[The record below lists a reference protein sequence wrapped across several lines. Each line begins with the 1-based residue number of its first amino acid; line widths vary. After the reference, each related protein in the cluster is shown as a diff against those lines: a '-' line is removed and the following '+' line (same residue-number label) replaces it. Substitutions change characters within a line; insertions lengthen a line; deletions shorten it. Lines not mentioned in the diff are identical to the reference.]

1 MLELEDAH
9 DREADRRAARNSF
22 VSPRGDV
29 AEDRA
34 DEREDQGDAAQN
46 LVDLREAPGRR
57 PSPGASGGAPKPP
70 CCSTIAS
77 IWSPFSISKSPGH
90 CSRFTRS
97 PSTIRRIALSS
108 IPALLAY
115 AVKIFRNLVVF
126 FTLKCVSAPCE
137 SETLRSSF
145 SSLWEDSAI
154 VYAGGP
160 RGAV

>member
-1 MLELEDAH
+1 MSCRLIAS
-9 DREADRRAARNSF
+9 RSRSVAAMTDRRRSSAASI
-22 VSPRGDV
+22 S
-29 AEDRA
+29 AWRA
-34 DEREDQGDAAQN
+34 RLARSAA
-46 LVDLREAPGRR
+46 ATAAAAG
-57 PSPGASGGAPKPP
+57 SWPKPP

-77 IWSPFSISKSPGH
+77 IWSPFSMSKSPGH

-145 SSLWEDSAI
+145 SSLWDASAMVFVTPCWESNYKI
-154 VYAGGP
+154 
-160 RGAV
+160 